1 MPNCKIFYNI
11 ISDGEETAFAA
22 FGDFLCRNDA
32 YNIVFYTTEDGKK
45 TKNSYAV
52 FPDKVVFSRVGETS
66 YIITLKK
73 GVEAE
78 SVIKSDKLSLP
89 FSAALK
95 SFSYTLCAS
104 EFSFD
109 LSYDINITSMTLNNR
124 VLLKAVFL

>member
-11 ISDGEETAFAA
+11 ISDGQATAFEA
-22 FGDFLCRNDA
+22 FGDFLRRNDA
-32 YNIVFYTTEDGKK
+32 YNLVFYTTEDGKK

-73 GVEAE
+73 GTESE

-95 SFSYTLCAS
+95 SFSYNFCAG

-109 LSYDINITSMTLNNR
+109 LSYDIKITSMTLNNR
-124 VLLKAVFL
+124 VKVKAVFL

>member
-11 ISDGEETAFAA
+11 ISDGTPAAFEA
-22 FGDFLCRNDA
+22 FGDFLRRNDA
-32 YNIVFYTTEDGKK
+32 YNLVFYTTENGQK

-66 YIITLKK
+66 YIITLKA
-73 GVEAE
+73 GETSE

-89 FSAALK
+89 FSAVLE
-95 SFSYTLCAS
+95 SFSYTLGAS

-109 LSYDINITSMTLNNR
+109 LSYDIKITSLTLKNR
-124 VLLKAVFL
+124 VRVKAVFL

>member
-11 ISDGEETAFAA
+11 ISDGEETAFTA

-66 YIITLKK
+66 YIITLKE

-78 SVIKSDKLSLP
+78 SVIKTDKLSLP
-89 FSAALK
+89 FSMNFNATMVVA
-95 SFSYTLCAS
+95 T
-104 EFSFD
+104 SFD
-109 LSYDINITSMTLNNR
+109 KDARSKRVSSVMLITHGFIWR
-124 VLLKAVFL
+124 